1 MKEKMK
7 EEFKNRFLY
16 LKFDCATRLRVNY
29 LGLNVRFVD
38 DQGLGIT
45 RTLAVV
51 DTESRHTSSELKEII
66 NGVLQDY
73 DIPLANIICCVTD
86 NATNMVKL
94 VSMMNEDLQQNEEV
108 ESETEENEI
117 LPGTLD
123 LESSV
128 PINCEHMRCA
138 VHTLQLAINDGL
150 KETASGVVAKLRNV
164 AKEARSPKINEQ
176 LRRRAKKVALLD
188 QETQWGST
196 YLMIDRLIE
205 LKSFIAE
212 MADVGNTRL
221 NLSSFEWE
229 QAISL
234 RDLLKK
240 AHLIT
245 KSLQYE
251 NLTPGYFYR
260 KWSGL
265 KLFYQDHGSS
275 LADAIAHS
283 MQKREKELLS
293 NGLLLAAVLSDVSN
307 MDLLPP
313 HHEIK
318 GKETLIN
325 LVLRIKGLEDEE
337 NDATVPDLQ
346 VSVSLT
352 DSDSDEE
359 FRALRKKQKLNVGIE
374 EASVFDDSGEECNIN
389 LTQPPTVTR

>member
-1 MKEKMK
+1 MK

-29 LGLNVRFVD
+29 LGLNIWFVD
-38 DQGLGIT
+38 DQGLGVT

-51 DTESRHTSSELKEII
+51 DTKSRHTTSRELKEII
-66 NGVLQDY
+66 HIVLCDY
-73 DIPLANIICCVTD
+73 NIPLANIICCVTD

-108 ESETEENEI
+108 ESETEENET

-123 LESSV
+123 LQSLV

-138 VHTLQLAINDGL
+138 VHTLQLAIHDGL
-150 KETASGVVAKLRNV
+150 KNTASGVIAKLRNV
-164 AKEARSPKINEQ
+164 AKEAQSPKIKEQ
-176 LRRRAKKVALLD
+176 LRRRSKKVALLD
-188 QETQWGST
+188 QETRWGST
-196 YLMIDRLIE
+196 YAMIDRLIE
-205 LKSFIAE
+205 LKSFIEE
-212 MADVGNTRL
+212 MADLGNKNF

-265 KLFYQDHGSS
+265 KLFYQYHGSS
-275 LADAIAHS
+275 LADAIGHS

-307 MDLLPP
+307 MGLLPP
-313 HHEIK
+313 EHEIK

-325 LVLRIKGLEDEE
+325 LVLRIKGLG
-337 NDATVPDLQ
+337 DASVPDLE
-346 VSVSLT
+346 VSGSLS
-352 DSDSDEE
+352 DLDSDEE
-359 FRALRKKQKLNVGIE
+359 IRAVRKKQKLNEGIKE
-374 EASVFDDSGEECNIN
+374 PSVFNDSGEEDNIN

>member
-1 MKEKMK
+1 MKEKIKK
-7 EEFKNRFLY
+7 ELKNRFLY

-38 DQGLGIT
+38 DQGLGVT
-45 RTLAVV
+45 RTLALV
-51 DTESRHTSSELKEII
+51 DNEGRHTSGELKKIV

-86 NATNMVKL
+86 NATNMV
-94 VSMMNEDLQQNEEV
+94 SMMKEDLQHAEEG
-108 ESETEENEI
+108 ESENDEKDDNETMA
-117 LPGTLD
+117 GTLD

-138 VHTLQLAINDGL
+138 VHILQLAIHDGL
-150 KETASGVVAKLRNV
+150 KKTASGVIAKLRHV
-164 AKEARSPKINEQ
+164 AKEALSPKINQQ
-176 LRRRAKKVALLD
+176 LRRRRAKKVALLN
-188 QETQWGST
+188 QETRWGST
-196 YLMIDRLIE
+196 YAMIDRLIE
-205 LKSFIAE
+205 LRSFIEE
-212 MADVGNTRL
+212 MADMGNENL

-229 QAISL
+229 HAISL
-234 RDLLKK
+234 RDLLMK

-245 KSLQYE
+245 KSLQFE

-275 LADAIAHS
+275 LADDFLHS
-283 MQKREKELLS
+283 MQKREEELLG
-293 NGLLLAAVLSDVSN
+293 NGLLLAAVLSDVTN

-313 HHEIK
+313 DHEIK

-325 LVLRIKGLEDEE
+325 LVLRIKGLEDEKKE
-337 NDATVPDLQ
+337 ATVPDLE
-346 VSVSLT
+346 VS

-359 FRALRKKQKLNVGIE
+359 FRAVRKKLKLNKGTE
-374 EASVFDDSGEECNIN
+374 GPSVFDLTGKEDNIN
-389 LTQPPTVTR
+389 LTPPPTATR